1 MTVSSISEWILGTV
15 MAVALFALAFVWSVV
30 HCERLPGWAPR
41 VERWLLTAALI
52 VITAAF
58 AFAPT

>member
-1 MTVSSISEWILGTV
+1 MNVSCISEWALGTV
-15 MAVALFALAFVWSVV
+15 MGLDLFALALVWSVV

-58 AFAPT
+58 AVLPV